1 MSKKLYEITEI
12 LNLKDMLNK
21 TKQIYADKIAYKIK
35 IYNGKYKTVKK
46 ITKAST
52 IKFKNKC
59 CTYNRDSC
67 GNDSSQI
74 IDNFRI
80 YIKESVNICFPN

>member
-35 IYNGKYKTVKK
+35 IYIN
-46 ITKAST
+46 
-52 IKFKNKC
+52 
-59 CTYNRDSC
+59 
-67 GNDSSQI
+67 
-74 IDNFRI
+74 
-80 YIKESVNICFPN
+80 P